1 MPGLVH
7 HLREAIQINR
17 ERMPRYAR
25 LSQGRS
31 LWVSRQLILS
41 EILSLPF
48 GALTD
53 FWGRRFQRFGIP
65 IVLEEYVPMAL
76 GPFQE
81 RVPPPSAP
89 YERCDGGALS
99 RRLKAAWKNGG
110 FEEVDR
116 LCAAE
121 LARLEHQPLYH
132 CMVRHLLESV
142 RRIARL
148 APLHAT
154 LARAKGAPSTLALSR
169 WMLWTHLPLFSSAA
183 RMDALCAP
191 IQAQGIPLLAQ
202 DLPVIP
208 PDSEFYS
215 RLNKM

>member
-7 HLREAIQINR
+7 HLWEAIQINR

-25 LSQGRS
+25 LSDGRS

-41 EILSLPF
+41 ELLSLPF
-48 GALTD
+48 GAFTD
-53 FWGRRFQRFGIP
+53 LWGSRFQKHGIP

-81 RVPPPSAP
+81 HVLPPQAI
-89 YERCDGGALS
+89 YERYDGHALG

-110 FEEVDR
+110 FSEVDR
-116 LCAAE
+116 LASAE
-121 LARLEHQPLYH
+121 LARLEHEPLYH

-148 APLHAT
+148 APLHAE
-154 LARAKGAPSTLALSR
+154 LARVRSAPSPLRLSR
-169 WMLWTHLPLFSSAA
+169 WMLWTHLPLFASAA
-183 RMDALCAP
+183 RMDAQCAP

-215 RLNKM
+215 RLNKT

>member
-1 MPGLVH
+1 
-7 HLREAIQINR
+7 
-17 ERMPRYAR
+17 
-25 LSQGRS
+25 
-31 LWVSRQLILS
+31 LILS

-48 GALTD
+48 GVFTD
-53 FWGRRFQRFGIP
+53 AWGRRFQRHGIP

-81 RVPPPSAP
+81 RVPLPTAP
-89 YERCDGGALS
+89 YERCDGRALG
-99 RRLKAAWKNGG
+99 RRLKMAWKKGG
-110 FEEVDR
+110 FAEVDR
-116 LCAAE
+116 LSAAE
-121 LARLEHQPLYH
+121 LTRLEHQPYYH

-148 APLHAT
+148 APLHAE
-154 LARAKGAPSTLALSR
+154 LARSKGAPSTLRLSS

-183 RMDALCAP
+183 WMDSLCAP
-191 IQAQGIPLLAQ
+191 IQAEGIPLLAQ

-215 RLNKM
+215 RLNKT